1 MQLIKPDTLE
11 DLTSALND
19 LLADEVVCITA
30 DDFTK
35 LTGDDLNFPVT
46 EGRFLI
52 GNLSARAN
60 CASCCLPICSH
71 WMGRRGFWH
80 GHHEMCGRGS
90 DTERD
95 SEDGR
100 HGMMEHHEPH
110 GDMGHHDTGEEDL

>member
-1 MQLIKPDTLE
+1 VCGSDMQLIKPDTLE

-60 CASCCLPICSH
+60 CAVLTTHERVVFTKNPALDIPQRTSEA
-71 WMGRRGFWH
+71 RRILT
-80 GHHEMCGRGS
+80 S
-90 DTERD
+90 
-95 SEDGR
+95 
-100 HGMMEHHEPH
+100 
-110 GDMGHHDTGEEDL
+110 

>member
-60 CASCCLPICSH
+60 CASCCLPICCDRIG
-71 WMGRRGFWH
+71 WAGEAFGTAITK
-80 GHHEMCGRGS
+80 CA
-90 DTERD
+90 
-95 SEDGR
+95 DGEATPNVTPKMV
-100 HGMMEHHEPH
+100 GME
-110 GDMGHHDTGEEDL
+110 

>member
-1 MQLIKPDTLE
+1 MQRIKPNTLE

-35 LTGDDLNFPVT
+35 LTGDDLNFAVT

-60 CASCCLPICSH
+60 CAVLTTEERVVFTKNPALDIPQRTSEA
-71 WMGRRGFWH
+71 RRIL
-80 GHHEMCGRGS
+80 
-90 DTERD
+90 
-95 SEDGR
+95 
-100 HGMMEHHEPH
+100 
-110 GDMGHHDTGEEDL
+110 TG